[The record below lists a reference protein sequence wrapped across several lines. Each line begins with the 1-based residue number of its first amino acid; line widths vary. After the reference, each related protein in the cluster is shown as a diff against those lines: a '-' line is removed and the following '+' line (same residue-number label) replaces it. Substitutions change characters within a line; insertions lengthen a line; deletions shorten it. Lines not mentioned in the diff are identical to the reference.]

1 MKCKN
6 CGHENEAGKKVCSA
20 CGEKLTEDKP
30 RKKKEKNE
38 DRIEMNDIRSSRK
51 RRSSSKDPDLM
62 TFGLIFGAI
71 LIFALIAIIFSY
83 FTGLGSNDKTPKEDT
98 KVEESADQT
107 KDEDS
112 NKEELYQKALKASRD
127 AIENGEYISAA
138 KLLDAIPESAG
149 SYYDEAQKEIEKL
162 EAEVVKAIEASIA
175 EEDYESAEKLASDY
189 LKLFPDSKKVEDLN
203 KEAKKA
209 LGQDTEEDEDS
220 EKENTAEEETTS
232 QSPNQTR
239 ANLSQADLER
249 LRVNNSYGQN
259 GNPSYT
265 EVYNESDFLNKN
277 VTVDAHLGEI
287 RTEPN
292 LNSGVAGYVNDGETV
307 YVQEV
312 YNDGGRYWL
321 NIGNGWISSKLI
333 TGEFS
338 QR

>member
-1 MKCKN
+1 MN
-6 CGHENEAGKKVCSA
+6 YLIESII
-20 CGEKLTEDKP
+20 
-30 RKKKEKNE
+30 KNE
-38 DRIEMNDIRSSRK
+38 EH
-51 RRSSSKDPDLM
+51 
-62 TFGLIFGAI
+62 
-71 LIFALIAIIFSY
+71 
-83 FTGLGSNDKTPKEDT
+83 
-98 KVEESADQT
+98 
-107 KDEDS
+107 
-112 NKEELYQKALKASRD
+112 
-127 AIENGEYISAA
+127 EY
-138 KLLDAIPESAG
+138 LP
-149 SYYDEAQKEIEKL
+149 EIEKL
-162 EAEVVKAIEASIA
+162 DIYEIREIIRSYTCPIKPRLRKNSIL
-175 EEDYESAEKLASDY
+175 DYKCPTES
-189 LKLFPDSKKVEDLN
+189 
-203 KEAKKA
+203 
-209 LGQDTEEDEDS
+209 EEDEDS